1 MISPQELHSLK
12 LPKAI
17 EVPPPVEERH
27 PGNHSDVRVIQTP
40 NHIIVIPRF
49 PTLVDDVQIQS

>member
-1 MISPQELHSLK
+1 MISPLELHSLK

-27 PGNHSDVRVIQTP
+27 PGNHSDVRAIQ
-40 NHIIVIPRF
+40 ILSQIVPRF
-49 PTLVDDVQIQS
+49 PILVDDVQIQS

>member
-1 MISPQELHSLK
+1 MISPLELHSLK

-27 PGNHSDVRVIQTP
+27 PGNHSDVRAIQTP

-49 PTLVDDVQIQS
+49 PI

>member
-1 MISPQELHSLK
+1 MISPLELHSLK

-27 PGNHSDVRVIQTP
+27 PGNHSDVRAIQIS
-40 NHIIVIPRF
+40 NQFVPRF
-49 PTLVDDVQIQS
+49 PILVDDVQIQS